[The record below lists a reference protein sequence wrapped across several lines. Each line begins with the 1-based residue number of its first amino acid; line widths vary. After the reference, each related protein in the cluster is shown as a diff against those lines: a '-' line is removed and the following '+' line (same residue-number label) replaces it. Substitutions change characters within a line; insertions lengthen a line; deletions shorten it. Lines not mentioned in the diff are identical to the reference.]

1 MSHQASPAQESTE
14 PHQPAATQREVFAT
28 GLGVMA
34 ATLGSA
40 VGLGNIW
47 KFPSLVGQYGGAA
60 FILLYLICVALV
72 GLPVL
77 ISELVIGR
85 HSHANAVSAV
95 KKIAPRQPWYLVGVA
110 GVAAAVII
118 MAFYT
123 DVAGWVY
130 AYVGKAACG
139 ALSVPADQ
147 TVAIFDSLIQ
157 SPATVL
163 FWQWVVIGVAAVII
177 SAGVSNGIERV
188 TKRLMPL
195 LFALLIICNIR
206 ALALPGASKGLAFL
220 LKPDFSNLTS
230 TAVLAALGLA
240 FFKLSLGMG
249 TMITY
254 GSYMPD
260 NANIPATATKVA
272 LADILVSLLAG
283 LAIFP
288 AVFAFGYEPSVG
300 PSLLFITIPSVFA
313 SMPFGGLFTFLFF
326 VLTAVAALGAILSLF
341 EVPVSYLSETR
352 GWTRRKAALLTALI
366 IIALGIPASL
376 STNLLSSFTIFG
388 MTFFDLCDFIS
399 SNILLPGGGIVIAL
413 FVGWRWGKQEVL
425 AAVSNHGQLQ
435 NQRMTSAMIGMLR
448 VFTPVAI
455 AIVMLDGLGLL
466 GKIFGS

>member
-1 MSHQASPAQESTE
+1 
-14 PHQPAATQREVFAT
+14 
-28 GLGVMA
+28 
-34 ATLGSA
+34 
-40 VGLGNIW
+40 
-47 KFPSLVGQYGGAA
+47 
-60 FILLYLICVALV
+60 
-72 GLPVL
+72 
-77 ISELVIGR
+77 
-85 HSHANAVSAV
+85 
-95 KKIAPRQPWYLVGVA
+95 
-110 GVAAAVII
+110 

-206 ALALPGASKGLAFL
+206 ALTLPGASKGLAFL

-272 LADILVSLLAG
+272 LADILVSLLG
-283 LAIFP
+283 MSLALAP
-288 AVFAFGYEPSVG
+288 LSC
-300 PSLLFITIPSVFA
+300 SLRYLQ
-313 SMPFGGLFTFLFF
+313 FL
-326 VLTAVAALGAILSLF
+326 LRCLLVAYLRSCSLF
-341 EVPVSYLSETR
+341 
-352 GWTRRKAALLTALI
+352 
-366 IIALGIPASL
+366 
-376 STNLLSSFTIFG
+376 
-388 MTFFDLCDFIS
+388 
-399 SNILLPGGGIVIAL
+399 
-413 FVGWRWGKQEVL
+413 
-425 AAVSNHGQLQ
+425 
-435 NQRMTSAMIGMLR
+435 
-448 VFTPVAI
+448 
-455 AIVMLDGLGLL
+455 
-466 GKIFGS
+466 